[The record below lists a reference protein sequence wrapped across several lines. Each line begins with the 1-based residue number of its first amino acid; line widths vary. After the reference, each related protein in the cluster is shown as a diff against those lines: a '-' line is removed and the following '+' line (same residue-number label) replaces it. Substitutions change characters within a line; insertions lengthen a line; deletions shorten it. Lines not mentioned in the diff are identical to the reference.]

1 MKRTVSRAAIVRA
14 LLKKELVSYAR
25 DTVYLALTLVVLIAT
40 PLLFRALPDRVEED
54 LVLAVSPPVSRLLEG
69 SAEALR
75 ALGASDADIARLREA
90 DLTKQEGLA
99 LVEFEDEKQMRAAIE
114 GSLQVWRTREG
125 KTVLVDTAAGEK
137 RPKGAKRVDVQI
149 GVAFPDRFLADLAT
163 GKRGLAV
170 TVYTHASAP
179 PEVRHAVTSF
189 VREAAF
195 EVAGAGLPVQFPD
208 ERDVVVG
215 VDRLGNQVSL
225 REKIRP
231 MLLFVVLMME
241 TFSMASLV
249 STEVLERTVT
259 AVLVTPAKASDFIA
273 AKTIFGT
280 LVSLTQALF
289 VLALIGGVTA
299 QNWSLMLAVLLV
311 GAVMFTGIALLVGA
325 AGKDFMGQLFYAML
339 FTLPM
344 LIPAF
349 AVLFPGSVAPWV
361 RILPTYPIID
371 VLVKATVYG
380 EGWRESAG
388 SLAYA
393 AAWLAVLFGAG
404 VVALKRKVASL

>member
-1 MKRTVSRAAIVRA
+1 MKGMASRAAIIRA

-25 DTVYLALTLVVLIAT
+25 DTIYLALTAAVLVAT
-40 PLLFRALPDRVEED
+40 PLLFRAMPDRVEED
-54 LVLAVSPPVSRLLEG
+54 LVLAVSPPASQLLKG

-75 ALGASDADIARLREA
+75 AMGASEADIARLQEA
-90 DLTKQEGLA
+90 DLMKQEGLV
-99 LVEFEDEKQMRAAIE
+99 LVELEDEMRLRAVIE

-125 KTVLVDTAAGEK
+125 KTVLVDAAAGER
-137 RPKGAKRVDVQI
+137 RPNGAKRVDVQI
-149 GVAFPDRFLADLAT
+149 GVAFPERFLTDLAT
-163 GKRGLAV
+163 GVRGLEV
-170 TVYTHASAP
+170 VVYTHASAP
-179 PEVRHAVTSF
+179 PELRRAVTSF

-195 EVAGAGLPVQFPD
+195 AVAGEGLPVQFPD
-208 ERDVVVG
+208 EKDVIVG

-225 REKIRP
+225 REKMRP
-231 MLLFVVLMME
+231 LLLFVVLMME

-273 AKTIFGT
+273 AKTIFGA
-280 LVSLTQALF
+280 LVSLTQALI

-299 QNWSLMLAVLLV
+299 ANWSLVLTVLLV

-339 FTLPM
+339 FTVPM

-380 EGWRESAG
+380 GGWSGSAG

-393 AAWLAVLFGAG
+393 AVWLAVLFGAG
-404 VVALKRKVASL
+404 VVVLKRKVASL

>member
-14 LLKKELVSYAR
+14 LLRKELVSYAR
-25 DTVYLALTLVVLIAT
+25 DTVYLALTLVVLIAA
-40 PLLFRALPDRVEED
+40 PLLFRAMPDRVEED
-54 LVLAVSPPVSRLLEG
+54 LVLAVSPPVDRLLEG

-75 ALGASDADIARLREA
+75 ALGASEADVARIREA
-90 DLTKQEGLA
+90 DLAKQEGLL
-99 LVEFEDEKQMRAAIE
+99 LVEFDDEAKMRQAID
-114 GSLQVWRTREG
+114 GTLQVWRTRDG
-125 KTVLVDTAAGEK
+125 KLAFVDTAAGEK
-137 RPKGAKRVDVQI
+137 RPKGAKRIDVQV
-149 GVAFPDRFLADLAT
+149 GVAFPERFLADLAL

-179 PEVRHAVTSF
+179 PELRQAVTSF

-195 EVAGAGLPVQFPD
+195 EVAGEALPVQFPD
-208 ERDVVVG
+208 EKDVVVG
-215 VDRLGNQVSL
+215 VDRLGDQVSL
-225 REKIRP
+225 REKMRP

-280 LVSLTQALF
+280 LVSFTQALI
-289 VLALIGGVTA
+289 VLALIGGVT
-299 QNWSLMLAVLLV
+299 QENWSLMFAVLIM

-339 FTLPM
+339 FTVPM

-349 AVLFPGSVAPWV
+349 AALFPGSVAPWV
-361 RILPTYPIID
+361 RILPTFPIID

-380 EGWRESAG
+380 GGWRESAG

-393 AAWLAVLFGAG
+393 AAWLAVLYGAG